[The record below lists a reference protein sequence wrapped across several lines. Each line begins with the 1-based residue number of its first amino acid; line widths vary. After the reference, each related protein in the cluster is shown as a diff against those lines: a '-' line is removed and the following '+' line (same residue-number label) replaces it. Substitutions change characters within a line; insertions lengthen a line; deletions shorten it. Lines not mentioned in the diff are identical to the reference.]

1 MEQIKGTINSIRYT
15 NTKNGYT
22 VCDLKSDNNTHITLV
37 GIMPMLVEGEN
48 VVATGEF
55 VSHPDYGR
63 QFKVEECQR
72 DIPTREEG
80 IIQYLSSGFIKGL
93 GKVTAKNIV
102 EKFKEKTFEIFQF
115 EPYKL
120 ADIKGITPQKALF
133 YGQAFLE
140 HENMRNIIMLM
151 QKYGVS
157 SEIAVK
163 IWNIFGAHA
172 EEEVRKN
179 PYRLSE
185 ADIGL
190 GFSIC
195 DRIAFSLGLEPSSL
209 DRLKSALLYLLSTQI
224 AKGHTYSPK
233 EELIKLC
240 VKLTRVPEE
249 LINNAFDALLLE
261 EMIFV
266 ERQYPDR
273 VYTSDMIDAE
283 RYCAR
288 KLSGLNTKR
297 DDYWVKDCDSLL
309 SEYEKNQNISLDTIQ
324 LKAIKC
330 ALSQRICVIT
340 GGPGTGK
347 TTIIK
352 TLIEIFESKGLST
365 VLAAPTGRAAKRV
378 SETSGYEA
386 KTIHRLLEVGYSI
399 ENNEKPYFMKN
410 EDNPLLADVL
420 IIDEASMIDII
431 MMEALLKA
439 FPWEASLILVGDA
452 DQLPSV
458 GPGKVLS
465 DIIESGS
472 IPVTQLETIYRQM
485 EESRII
491 TNAHLINQG
500 KMPSINEEEGD
511 FFFIPKLSSKD
522 VTACITD
529 LCINHITERFGL
541 EPIKD
546 IQVLSPMRKGDT
558 GVRNLNT
565 ILQKAF
571 NPESEDKPQ
580 KQFGNTV
587 FRLGDR
593 VMQIR
598 NDYSLPWTLTDENG
612 FTSDGLGVYN
622 GDMGI
627 IIDIDSKEELIT
639 VCFDDNRICEYRF
652 DRLES
657 LEHAFAITV
666 HKSQG
671 TEFPAVVISLFGI
684 PRGLICRNLLYTAVT
699 RAKKLV
705 VLVGNPTIMEEM
717 VRNIN
722 ERERY
727 SGLKERLM

>member
-1 MEQIKGTINSIRYT
+1 MEKIKGTINSIRYT

-22 VCDLKSDNNTHITLV
+22 VCDLKSDNNTHVTLV
-37 GIMPMLVEGEN
+37 GIMPMLIIGEN

-55 VSHPDYGR
+55 VSHPDYGK
-63 QFKVEECQR
+63 QFRVEQCER
-72 DIPTREEG
+72 NIPTREEG
-80 IIQYLSSGFIKGL
+80 IVKYLSSGFIKGL

-102 EKFKEKTFEIFQF
+102 DKFKEKALEIFQF
-115 EPYKL
+115 EPYRL
-120 ADIKGITPQKALF
+120 AEIKGITPQKALL

-157 SEIAVK
+157 SDLAAKV
-163 IWNIFGAHA
+163 WNRFGTHA

-179 PYRLSE
+179 PYRLTE
-185 ADIGL
+185 TDIGL
-190 GFSIC
+190 EFSIC
-195 DRIAFSLGLEPSSL
+195 DRIAFSLGLEPTSL
-209 DRLKSALLYLLSTQI
+209 ERLKSALLYLLSTER

-233 EELIKLC
+233 EDLIKLC
-240 VKLTRVPEE
+240 IKLTKVSED
-249 LINNAFDALLLE
+249 LIGNAFDTLLLE
-261 EMIFV
+261 ELIFV
-266 ERQYPDR
+266 ERQFPDR
-273 VYTSDMIDAE
+273 VYSEDMIEAE

-288 KLSGLNTKR
+288 KLTSLNNER
-297 DDYWVKDCDSLL
+297 DDYWVKDCDTLL
-309 SEYEKNQNISLDTIQ
+309 REYEKNQNIYLDNIQ
-324 LKAIKC
+324 NEAIKC
-330 ALSQRICVIT
+330 ALSHRICVIT

-352 TLIEIFESKGLST
+352 TLIQIFEGLGLSA
-365 VLAAPTGRAAKRV
+365 VLAAPTGRAAKRI

-399 ENNEKPYFMKN
+399 EDNEKPYFMKN

-420 IIDEASMIDII
+420 IVDEASMIDII

-439 FPWEASLILVGDA
+439 FPWESSLILVGDA

-458 GPGKVLS
+458 GPGNVLS

-472 IPVTQLETIYRQM
+472 IPVVKLETIFRQT
-485 EESRII
+485 EESMII

-500 KMPSINEEEGD
+500 NMPSINEEDGD
-511 FFFIPKLSSKD
+511 FFFVPKLCSKD
-522 VTACITD
+522 VAACITH
-529 LCINHITERFGL
+529 LCANYITERFSL
-541 EPIKD
+541 EPVKD

-558 GVRNLNT
+558 GVRNLNN
-565 ILQKAF
+565 ILQQAY
-571 NPESEDKPQ
+571 NPEREDKPQ
-580 KQFGNTV
+580 KLFGNTM

-598 NDYSLPWTLTDENG
+598 NDYTLPWTLTDEKG
-612 FTSDGLGVYN
+612 LISEGLGVYN

-627 IIDIDSKEELIT
+627 IIDIDNKAEIIT

-652 DRLES
+652 DRLDS

-671 TEFPAVVISLFGI
+671 TEFPAVVISLFGV
-684 PRGLICRNLLYTAVT
+684 PRGLLCRNLLYTAVT
-699 RAKKLV
+699 RARKLV
-705 VLVGNPTIMEEM
+705 VLVGNPAIMEEM
-717 VRNIN
+717 IKNIN
-722 ERERY
+722 EKKRY
-727 SGLKERLM
+727 SGLKERLL

>member
-309 SEYEKNQNISLDTIQ
+309 SSMKKI
-324 LKAIKC
+324 
-330 ALSQRICVIT
+330 RIYPWTPSI
-340 GGPGTGK
+340 
-347 TTIIK
+347 
-352 TLIEIFESKGLST
+352 
-365 VLAAPTGRAAKRV
+365 
-378 SETSGYEA
+378 
-386 KTIHRLLEVGYSI
+386 RLL
-399 ENNEKPYFMKN
+399 N
-410 EDNPLLADVL
+410 
-420 IIDEASMIDII
+420 
-431 MMEALLKA
+431 ALY
-439 FPWEASLILVGDA
+439 
-452 DQLPSV
+452 
-458 GPGKVLS
+458 LS
-465 DIIESGS
+465 
-472 IPVTQLETIYRQM
+472 
-485 EESRII
+485 
-491 TNAHLINQG
+491 
-500 KMPSINEEEGD
+500 
-511 FFFIPKLSSKD
+511 
-522 VTACITD
+522 
-529 LCINHITERFGL
+529 
-541 EPIKD
+541 
-546 IQVLSPMRKGDT
+546 
-558 GVRNLNT
+558 
-565 ILQKAF
+565 
-571 NPESEDKPQ
+571 
-580 KQFGNTV
+580 
-587 FRLGDR
+587 
-593 VMQIR
+593 
-598 NDYSLPWTLTDENG
+598 
-612 FTSDGLGVYN
+612 
-622 GDMGI
+622 
-627 IIDIDSKEELIT
+627 
-639 VCFDDNRICEYRF
+639 EYA
-652 DRLES
+652 L
-657 LEHAFAITV
+657 
-666 HKSQG
+666 
-671 TEFPAVVISLFGI
+671 
-684 PRGLICRNLLYTAVT
+684 
-699 RAKKLV
+699 
-705 VLVGNPTIMEEM
+705 
-717 VRNIN
+717 
-722 ERERY
+722 
-727 SGLKERLM
+727 